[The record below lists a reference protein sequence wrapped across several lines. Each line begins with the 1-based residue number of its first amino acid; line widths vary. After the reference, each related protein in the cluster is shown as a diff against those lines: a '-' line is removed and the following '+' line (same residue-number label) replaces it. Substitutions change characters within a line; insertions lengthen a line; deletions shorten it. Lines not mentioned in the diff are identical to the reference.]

1 MANITSF
8 HYSLRSALKVTVN
21 FTPHLMPMARGILE
35 TIYVK
40 LKPGTTAADL
50 KEQLQKTYESESF
63 VTVLDG

>member
-1 MANITSF
+1 
-8 HYSLRSALKVTVN
+8 
-21 FTPHLMPMARGILE
+21 MPMARGILE

-40 LKPGTTAADL
+40 LRPGTTAADL